1 VTTTRR
7 LRPDAT
13 TRWRGFASASDS
25 NHDDDR
31 AAVCWSCAAPASS
44 SARRF
49 FCDACG
55 VILPVDPAASTRD
68 PTFYFSLLSVPARY
82 ALDLGDLEASMK
94 TLQKALH
101 PDKFSAKGETERAHS
116 AAHAS
121 LVNAAYATLRDPL
134 RRAKYIL
141 AGRGAGVAEDDGLG
155 AGGGE
160 GGDDTGERGTS
171 TGADSKRLVPPELLM
186 EVMETREA
194 IEDAAGDADALRRLR
209 DANDAEEA
217 ACREAL
223 ARALD
228 GEPMDLETARRV
240 TVKMT
245 YLARIRT
252 EITERS

>member
-1 VTTTRR
+1 
-7 LRPDAT
+7 
-13 TRWRGFASASDS
+13 
-25 NHDDDR
+25 
-31 AAVCWSCAAPASS
+31 
-44 SARRF
+44 
-49 FCDACG
+49 
-55 VILPVDPAASTRD
+55 
-68 PTFYFSLLSVPARY
+68 
-82 ALDLGDLEASMK
+82 MK

-141 AGRGAGVAEDDGLG
+141 SGRGAGVAEDDG
-155 AGGGE
+155 AGG
-160 GGDDTGERGTS
+160 DADAGERGTS

-209 DANDAEEA
+209 DANDAEER
-217 ACREAL
+217 ACGEAL